1 MSKTLDQILREY
13 RSGLE
18 AIYGPRLARI
28 ILFGSR
34 ARQDAQP
41 DSDIDIVVVLRGPV
55 DPNEEIRRLSSV
67 SAALS
72 LKYDVVI
79 SAVYVSEDDYDSQ
92 DSALLMNV
100 RREGIL
106 V

>member
-1 MSKTLDQILREY
+1 MLKTLDQILREY
-13 RSGLE
+13 RRGLE

-67 SAALS
+67 SATLS

>member
-13 RSGLE
+13 RRGLE

-67 SAALS
+67 SATLS